1 MSPDI
6 PPEAEVI
13 RLAREAMDMTAQRAA
28 EASRADNARGVSA
41 AYWRDVERGYGGRRG
56 RRVPTRASARA
67 LAAMA
72 RVVGI
77 LPSQLTAA
85 GREDAARVLEEIL
98 RREHGTISQVHPAAP
113 EPSLETAADPGDD
126 VTHNIMVAAG
136 RPEERRI
143 WAGIRERLAATPAGA
158 KLFSDEA
165 EAAFWPPESGGGRWG
180 GAPVE
185 LTPKAVKVLNSIPVN
200 VLCPDPIDNAAARL
214 TEYPWP
220 DRIGM
225 AAAMRGR
232 LGRPTSAARR
242 AG

>member
-1 MSPDI
+1 MDTRPEP
-6 PPEAEVI
+6 PPEG
-13 RLAREAMDMTAQRAA
+13 RLIADAASRLDLSIREAARRAGISYGRWRQITVGYQNVSPGSYA
-28 EASRADNARGVSA
+28 PVHAPARTIAKMAKVVHLVPEQL
-41 AYWRDVERGYGGRRG
+41 VE
-56 RRVPTRASARA
+56 
-67 LAAMA
+67 
-72 RVVGI
+72 
-77 LPSQLTAA
+77 A
-85 GREDAARVLEEIL
+85 GREDAAAIL
-98 RREHGTISQVHPAAP
+98 ADLLRPEPAAP
-113 EPSLETAADPGDD
+113 VPPIETAADSGDD

-158 KLFSDEA
+158 KLFSDER

-185 LTPKAVKVLNSIPVN
+185 LTPKAVEVLNSIPAD
-200 VLCPDPIDNAAARL
+200 VLCPDPVDNAAARL

>member
-1 MSPDI
+1 MPKPPAP
-6 PPEAEVI
+6 PPEA
-13 RLAREAMDMTAQRAA
+13 RLLKLARLRRNHMSIPDAA
-28 EASRADNARGVSA
+28 ALAGVSA
-41 AYWRDVERGYGGRRG
+41 SLWRQVEAGYST
-56 RRVPTRASARA
+56 P
-67 LAAMA
+67 
-72 RVVGI
+72 
-77 LPSQLTAA
+77 AA
-85 GREDAARVLEEIL
+85 GIQVPKVTPAETLALMSRPLGITPAQLNDAGRGDAAAIL
-98 RREHGTISQVHPAAP
+98 ADLLRP
-113 EPSLETAADPGDD
+113 EPAPLEPPLETAADPGDD

-158 KLFSDEA
+158 KLLSDEA

-185 LTPKAVKVLNSIPVN
+185 LTPKAVEVLNSIPAD
-200 VLCPDPIDNAAARL
+200 VLCPDPVDNAAARL